1 MLYVCAPYAIAS
13 GILFLLG
20 CWSAVLWD
28 QYQVW
33 RWQRILG
40 YVLPVIAVI
49 LFLADAA
56 GLTH

>member
-13 GILFLLG
+13 GILLLLG

-33 RWQRILG
+33 HWQRVLG
-40 YVLPVIAVI
+40 YVLPALAFI